1 MSPKLLFTLIFIGV
15 ASGVAP
21 GVAPGAAPAWAQA
34 PDDFWRDAMA
44 RLQPLVGEY
53 VVTGERFDGE
63 EWSEEPENRSEAGYI
78 LDGAALHDETGIR
91 LGGVEGLLMTTFGW
105 DAGREMYRA
114 AVIDSI
120 YGFPDIYEGGFDS
133 AGRLVLDNLR
143 TDTAFITPNSHTN
156 FRLTFEFSESGHG
169 LTIDVTGDGGETWS
183 PGWRYDYR
191 RSD

>member
-1 MSPKLLFTLIFIGV
+1 MLQRLLLALIFIGAALGA
-15 ASGVAP
+15 ASG
-21 GVAPGAAPAWAQA
+21 GAPAWAQA
-34 PDDFWRDAMA
+34 PSDLWRDAMA
-44 RLQPLVGEY
+44 RLQPLAGAY

-63 EWSEEPENRSEAGYI
+63 KWSEEPENRSEAEYI
-78 LDGAALHDETGIR
+78 LDGAALRDETGIR
-91 LGGVEGLLMTTFGW
+91 LGGVDGLLMTTFGW

-169 LTIDVTGDGGETWS
+169 LTIDVTGDGGDTWS

-191 RSD
+191 RSE